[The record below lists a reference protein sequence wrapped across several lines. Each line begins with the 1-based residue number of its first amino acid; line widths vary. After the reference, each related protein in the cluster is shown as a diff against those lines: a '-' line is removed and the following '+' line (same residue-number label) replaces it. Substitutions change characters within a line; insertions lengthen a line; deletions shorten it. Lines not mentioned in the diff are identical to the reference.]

1 MNYLT
6 QERRNALAAEYVLGT
21 LQGPARIRFQQLM
34 MEHRALR
41 KTVWHWERGLNGLGE
56 ALPEQSLRPEVWER
70 IKSRL
75 GLEGRSD
82 GAEDASDNVVPIS
95 PRATQKPSR
104 SWQWLAGL
112 STAAAVMLAVLLVWQ
127 PAGIGEPESAQQL
140 AVVQSE
146 EAGPLWFIEVVES
159 AIRVRA
165 TNQLDPRADRDY
177 ELWLVAADGR
187 DPVSLGLL
195 PKQGSAK
202 LPRSDLLDQVEVA
215 ALAVSLEPLGGSPTG
230 QPTTVLYTAKP
241 VTL

>member
-6 QERRNALAAEYVLGT
+6 EERRNALAAEYVLGT
-21 LQGPARIRFQQLM
+21 LQGPARVRFQQLM

-70 IKSRL
+70 IKTRL
-75 GLEGRSD
+75 GLIGQEG
-82 GAEDASDNVVPIS
+82 GSDNVVPL
-95 PRATQKPSR
+95 PARPAKKPAR

-112 STAAAVMLAVLLVWQ
+112 STAAAIVLAVLLVWR
-127 PAGIGEPESAQQL
+127 PGVIDPEPAQQL

-146 EAGPLWFIEVVES
+146 EAEPLWFIEVVKS

-165 TNQLDPRADRDY
+165 TSQLDPRADRDY

-187 DPVSLGLL
+187 APVSLGLL
-195 PKQGSAK
+195 PKRGQAE
-202 LPRSDLLDQVEVA
+202 LPRSDLLNQVEVA

-241 VTL
+241 VSL

>member
-6 QERRNALAAEYVLGT
+6 QERRNALAAEYALGT
-21 LQGPARIRFQQLM
+21 LQGPARVRFQQLM

-75 GLEGRSD
+75 GMEGRND
-82 GAEDASDNVVPIS
+82 GSGNTSDNIVPIS
-95 PRATQKPSR
+95 SGASRQPSR

-112 STAAAVMLAVLLVWQ
+112 STAAAIILAVLLVWQ
-127 PAGIGEPESAQQL
+127 PGGITEPESAQQL
-140 AVVQSE
+140 AVVQNE
-146 EAGPLWFIEVVES
+146 EAEPLWFIEVVES

-165 TNQLDPRADRDY
+165 TSQLDPRANRDY

-195 PKQGSAK
+195 PKRGTGE